1 MILSLGDKQKL
12 FARYF
17 GMLLT
22 WLYAN
27 GYEVTINEVLRTKA
41 QAEAN
46 AASGAGIVKSLHLYH
61 LAGDLNIFKNGKFL
75 TTVEEI
81 RPAGAYWKSL
91 DLNNCWGGDFHTRP
105 DADHFSYT
113 HEGIK

>member
-1 MILSLGDKQKL
+1 MTLGQKQRL
-12 FARYF
+12 FAKYI
-17 GMLLT
+17 GMLIT

-27 GYEVTINEVLRTKA
+27 GYECSLDEFLRTKA

-46 AASGAGIVKSLHLYH
+46 AASGAGIANSLHGLH
-61 LAGDLNIFKNGKFL
+61 LAGDLNIFKDGKFL

-81 RPAGAYWKSL
+81 RPVGEYWKSL
-91 DLNNCWGGDFHTRP
+91 NPNLCWGGDFHTRP

-113 HEGIK
+113 HEGVK